1 VFRVVASAVPV
12 KRWCTALNA
21 GAGSAMLMQRM
32 SSGTLVLSPFRKLQ
46 ISDCDVNRNH
56 HFAATFEIGCLLV
69 TRVA

>member
-1 VFRVVASAVPV
+1 MFRVLASAVPV

-56 HFAATFEIGCLLV
+56 RFVATFEVGWLLD